1 MFIVKKYWVP
11 VFNEERSLRIYLP
24 EGYHESKKSYP
35 VLYMHDGQNVFED
48 RDAVG
53 GRSLRMEDYLKKNH
67 VPLII
72 VGIDSGANRMEEY
85 RLWAPGKLSEELTGK
100 SVSQE
105 AKGREYLDFI
115 VKDLKPLIDATY
127 RTQITSSYM
136 AGISLGGL
144 LTVYALCR
152 YPNVFTR
159 GVGISSAFFRN
170 QEKLEEFILEMDC
183 IPIARLYLDC
193 GDKESGDERI
203 DRAFLNSNE
212 RIYEM
217 LEKIGASVEFKV
229 MKNGEHHYESFS
241 NRIDEVMSFLLR
253 ES

>member
-1 MFIVKKYWVP
+1 MFIIKKYWVS
-11 VFNEERSLRIYLP
+11 VFDEERSIRIYLP
-24 EGYHESKKSYP
+24 EGYQVSKESYP

-48 RDAVG
+48 REAVG
-53 GRSLRMEDYLKKNH
+53 GRSLRMKDYLEKNH
-67 VPLII
+67 LPLIV

-100 SVSQE
+100 SASQE

-115 VKDLKPLIDATY
+115 VKDLKPLMDATY
-127 RTQITSSYM
+127 RTKGASTYM

-159 GVGISSAFFRN
+159 GVGLSSAFFRN
-170 QEKLEEFILEMDC
+170 QEKLEEFILEVD
-183 IPIARLYLDC
+183 RVGHLYLDC

-203 DRAFLNSNE
+203 DHAFLTSNE
-212 RIYEM
+212 RIYET
-217 LEKIGASVEFKV
+217 LEKMGASVEFKV
-229 MKNGEHHYESFS
+229 IKNGEHHYESFS
-241 NRIDEVMSFLLR
+241 QRVDDVMSFLLR
-253 ES
+253 DG